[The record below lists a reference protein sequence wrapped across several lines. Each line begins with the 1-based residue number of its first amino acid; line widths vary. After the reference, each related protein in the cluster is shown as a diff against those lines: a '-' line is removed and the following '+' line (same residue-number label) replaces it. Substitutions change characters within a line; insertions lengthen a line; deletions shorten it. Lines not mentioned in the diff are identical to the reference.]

1 MVIID
6 WETRAKERRLENK
19 ALKKRIKEITTSRD
33 SWKTKYMELKDV
45 HDETI
50 GKMALIK
57 KNIQKIE
64 EI

>member
-6 WETRAKERRLENK
+6 WEKRAKERRLENK

-33 SWKTKYMELKDV
+33 FWKNKYMDLKDV
-45 HDETI
+45 HDETL
-50 GKMALIK
+50 GKMVQIK

>member
-6 WETRAKERRLENK
+6 WEKRAKERRLENK

-33 SWKTKYMELKDV
+33 FWKNKYMDLKDV
-45 HDETI
+45 HNETL
-50 GKMALIK
+50 GKMVQIK

>member
-6 WETRAKERRLENK
+6 WEKRAKERRLENK

-33 SWKTKYMELKDV
+33 FWKNKYMDLKDV

-50 GKMALIK
+50 GKMVQIK